1 MGRRMSHSVK
11 RKKSKIEQFRLV
23 VPKDLISI
31 VGKTEWGCSLR
42 TTDPVVAAVK
52 RAELLA
58 FHKSEILRLRGQLA
72 RQSLDQATGLV
83 DTALDRLGKIRGSM
97 DAAIAQQ
104 LTLLA
109 SHVCDSWAP
118 MPIDRSQSYG
128 DMIAYEPLVEVE
140 PVPSIDTEV
149 EREVFKLR
157 AEIFEGRGIADGVVY
172 RELATILL
180 QRRVFRPIA
189 FAVSYLRSIEPQLNL
204 NDDETYDAIAERYLT
219 RLVNHAFESWP
230 AHIDKVV
237 TPMVVPVSATP
248 VAVSAV
254 PQPPSAPQFDD
265 STSFTLLDAFEHW
278 KRGKRITGKSKTA
291 DEWLKA
297 AVRFHGLIGLSDTR
311 LITSKM
317 VKTFGEQVAELP
329 ANPKKDVAVLSH
341 HDQIEVAKRDGLP
354 TLAEPTVGKQVAA
367 IRSLLSTAVHQE
379 WIKINPAAGISIEGA
394 RWDGDERDHFSDDDM
409 RRIYSSPLM
418 TDPDAC
424 GDTTFWL
431 LFLAP
436 FHGTRPGEHCKLK
449 PREIVEDDGD
459 WVMRIRADKRTR
471 GVGKPAGGSQPRKQ
485 KTRSSIRD
493 IPIHWIVIEGGFLDF
508 ARLQADRGAEWLFD
522 DLVPD
527 VYGDRYKEQSRII
540 NKALRAVGITDTN
553 KAFYST
559 RHSMKREGRRRR
571 IATANLNQ
579 LAGHAA
585 GNIGDKYGQ
594 GAPIDILKDDIDRLE
609 FRSVEWDAVVACA
622 QARVA
627 RLQQQYVVAA

>member
-11 RKKSKIEQFRLV
+11 RKKTKIEQFRMA
-23 VPKDLISI
+23 VPADLRGI
-31 VGKTEWGCSLR
+31 VGKREWTHSLKTIDR
-42 TTDPVVAAVK
+42 DAADEE
-52 RAELLA
+52 RGRLITQY
-58 FHKSEILRLRGQLA
+58 KSEIRRLRGQLA
-72 RQSLDQATGLV
+72 RQSLDQAAGLV
-83 DTALDRLGKIRGSM
+83 DIALDRLAKIRGSK
-97 DAAIAQQ
+97 DSAIAQQ

-118 MPIDRSQSYG
+118 MPVDRSQSYG
-128 DMIAYEPLVEVE
+128 DMIVYEPLVEVE
-140 PVPSIDTEV
+140 PVPSIDTDV

-180 QRRVFRPIA
+180 RRRVFRPIA
-189 FAVSYLRSIEPQLNL
+189 FAVSYLRSIEPRLNL
-204 NDDETYDAIAERYLT
+204 NDDETYDAIVERYLT
-219 RLVNHAFESWP
+219 QLVNHAFESWP

-237 TPMVVPVSATP
+237 TPMVVPVPATP
-248 VAVSAV
+248 VAAAPVAQ
-254 PQPPSAPQFDD
+254 PQSTPQFDD
-265 STSFTLLDAFEHW
+265 SAGFTLLDAFEHW
-278 KRGKRITGKSKTA
+278 KRGKRITGKNKTA

-329 ANPKKDVAVLSH
+329 ANPKRDVAVLSH

-367 IRSLLSTAVHQE
+367 IRSLLSMAVHQE
-379 WIKINPAAGISIEGA
+379 WITINPAAGISIEGA

-471 GVGKPAGGSQPRKQ
+471 SVGKPAGGSQPRKQ

-540 NKALRAVGITDTN
+540 NKALRAVGITDTD

-559 RHSMKREGRRRR
+559 RHTMKREGRRQR

-585 GNIGDKYGQ
+585 SNVGDKYGQ
-594 GAPIDILKDDIDRLE
+594 GAPTDILKGDIDRLE
-609 FRSVEWDAVVACA
+609 FRSVEWDAVVDCA
-622 QARVA
+622 RA
-627 RLQQQYVVAA
+627 RLARLRQREGIVA

>member
-1 MGRRMSHSVK
+1 MA
-11 RKKSKIEQFRLV
+11 
-23 VPKDLISI
+23 VPADLRGL
-31 VGKTEWGCSLR
+31 VGKREWTHSLKTNDRGAADAERGRLINLYKTEIR
-42 TTDPVVAAVK
+42 
-52 RAELLA
+52 
-58 FHKSEILRLRGQLA
+58 RLRGELA
-72 RQSLDQATGLV
+72 RQSLDQAAALV
-83 DTALDRLGKIRGSM
+83 DIALDRLGKIRGST

-109 SHVCDSWAP
+109 SHVCDSWSP
-118 MPIDRSQSYG
+118 VPVDLSQSYG
-128 DMIAYEPLVEVE
+128 DMIAYEPLIEVE
-140 PVPSIDTEV
+140 PVPSIDTDA
-149 EREVFKLR
+149 ERALFRLR

-180 QRRVFRPIA
+180 QRRVFRPIE
-189 FAVSYLRSIEPQLNL
+189 FAVSYLRSIEPRLSL

-219 RLVNHAFESWP
+219 RLVNHTFESWP
-230 AHIDKVV
+230 ALIDKVV
-237 TPMVVPVSATP
+237 TPIVVPVSATP
-248 VAVSAV
+248 VVAAAVA
-254 PQPPSAPQFDD
+254 QPPSTPQSDD
-265 STSFTLLDAFEHW
+265 PAGFTLLDAFEHW
-278 KRGKRITGKSKTA
+278 KRGKRITGKNKTA

-297 AVRFHGLIGLSDTR
+297 AVRFHGLIGVSDTR

-329 ANPKKDVAVLSH
+329 ANPKKDVAILSH
-341 HDQIEVAKRDGLP
+341 LDQIEVAKRDGLP

-367 IRSLLSTAVHQE
+367 IRSLLSMAVHQE
-379 WIKINPAAGISIEGA
+379 WITINPAAGISIEGA

-471 GVGKPAGGSQPRKQ
+471 GVCKPAGGSQPRKQ

-508 ARLQADRGAEWLFD
+508 ARLQAARGAEWLFD